1 MTTNDDID
9 LQARAIGGIADP
21 FAAGAQRRPVVGYV
35 PGGFD
40 MFHIGHLNVLTLARE
55 HCDILRV
62 GVASDESLL
71 AQKGRTPV
79 MPFAERIAIA
89 AAIGI
94 VDEAVE
100 DVSPDKRIAWE
111 RNPFD
116 VLVKGSDWKGTPKGE
131 RLEREMGEVG
141 ARIVYV
147 QYTTRTSSTMLR
159 AAISSGI
166 VA

>member
-1 MTTNDDID
+1 MTLNENID
-9 LQARAIGGIADP
+9 RTVQGADGIADP
-21 FAAGAQRRPVVGYV
+21 FQGAERGPVVGYV

-40 MFHIGHLNVLTLARE
+40 MFHIGHLNVLRLARE

-62 GVASDESLL
+62 GVASDESLR
-71 AQKGRTPV
+71 AQKGRAPV
-79 MPFAERIAIA
+79 VPFEERIAIVR
-89 AAIGI
+89 AIGI

-100 DVSPDKRIAWE
+100 DVSPAKRVAWE
-111 RNPFD
+111 RAPFH
-116 VLVKGSDWKGTPKGE
+116 VLVKGSDWKGTPRGE
-131 RLEREMGEVG
+131 RLERDMDEVG
-141 ARIVYV
+141 VRVVYV